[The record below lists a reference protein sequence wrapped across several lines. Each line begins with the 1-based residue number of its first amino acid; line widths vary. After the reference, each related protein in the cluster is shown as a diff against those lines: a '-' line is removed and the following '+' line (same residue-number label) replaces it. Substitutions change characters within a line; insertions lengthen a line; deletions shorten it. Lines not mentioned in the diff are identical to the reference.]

1 MFEINNCHEQRYEKC
16 YLWSYST
23 FSPSLSISVKYRLMI
38 ESSEQSVLILRQ
50 TEGGGSCKLKKNK
63 NFLFA
68 KSDLCNSFSMHA

>member
-50 TEGGGSCKLKKNK
+50 TEGRAFVNYAHESLE
-63 NFLFA
+63 FR
-68 KSDLCNSFSMHA
+68 